1 MKKVFLSSLFITFLV
16 GAGGYFYYSLP
27 DVAALKQKNPKSS
40 ALMELRDEEYKQKG
54 IHAGRQ
60 QIWVPYG
67 AISDHL
73 KKAVLVSEDAAF
85 FSHKG
90 VDVNELK
97 AALKKDWETM
107 SFNRGGST
115 ITMQLAKNLYL
126 NPSKNP
132 LRKVKEIV
140 IAHQL
145 EQALT
150 KRRIFE
156 IYLNV
161 VEWGRNIYGVEA
173 AARHYFGKSA
183 AALDP
188 LESATLAALLPSP
201 RSSRDRSIVSRRNLI
216 LSRLASVGYLSND
229 EHRRAKQVPLY
240 QKVEEAAPTLPEEPE
255 D

>member
-1 MKKVFLSSLFITFLV
+1 MKRVFLSSLLATLIVST
-16 GAGGYFYYSLP
+16 GAYFYFTLP
-27 DVAALKQKNPKSS
+27 NVAELKQRNPKVT
-40 ALMELRDEEYKQKG
+40 ALMELREAEYQKKN
-54 IHAGRQ
+54 IRAPRQ
-60 QIWVPYG
+60 QTWVGYG
-67 AISDHL
+67 AISEHL

-97 AALKKDWETM
+97 AALKKDWETL
-107 SFNRGGST
+107 SFARGGST

-126 NPSKNP
+126 TPSKNP
-132 LRKVKEIV
+132 LRKLKEVV

-145 EQALT
+145 EQALS

-161 VEWGRNIYGVEA
+161 VEWGRNIYGIEA

-183 AALDP
+183 AALGP
-188 LESATLAALLPSP
+188 LEAATLAALLPSP
-201 RSSRDRSIVSRRNLI
+201 RNSQDRSILNRRNLI

-229 EHRRAKQVPLY
+229 EYQRARQVPLY
-240 QKVEEAAPTLPEEPE
+240 QKVEEETPLLPAEE
-255 D
+255 

>member
-1 MKKVFLSSLFITFLV
+1 MKKVFFSSLLVTLLV
-16 GAGGYFYYSLP
+16 GIAGYFYVTLP
-27 DVAALKQKNPKSS
+27 DVAQLKQKNPKST
-40 ALMELRDEEYKQKG
+40 ALMELRDEEYKKKNLR
-54 IHAGRQ
+54 ATRQ
-60 QIWVPYG
+60 QIWVSYG

-90 VDVNELK
+90 VDMNELK

-107 SFNRGGST
+107 SFSRGGST

-132 LRKVKEIV
+132 LRKVREIV

-145 EQALT
+145 ERTLS

-161 VEWGRNIYGVEA
+161 VEWGRNIYGIEA
-173 AARHYFGKSA
+173 ASRHYFGKSA
-183 AALDP
+183 GALEP
-188 LESATLAALLPSP
+188 LEAATLAALLPSP
-201 RSSRDRSIVSRRNLI
+201 LKSQDRSLLNRRNLI
-216 LSRLASVGYLSND
+216 LGRLASVGYLSN
-229 EHRRAKQVPLY
+229 EEFQHSRRVPLY
-240 QKVEEAAPTLPEEPE
+240 QKVEEAAPELPADE
-255 D
+255 

>member
-1 MKKVFLSSLFITFLV
+1 MKRVFVSSLLATLIVST
-16 GAGGYFYYSLP
+16 GAYFYFTLP
-27 DVAALKQKNPKSS
+27 NVAELKQRNPKIT
-40 ALMELRDEEYKQKG
+40 ALMELRDDEYKKKNIRG
-54 IHAGRQ
+54 SRQ
-60 QIWVPYG
+60 QAWVGYG
-67 AISDHL
+67 AISEHL
-73 KKAVLVSEDAAF
+73 KKAVLVSEDGAF

-107 SFNRGGST
+107 SFVRGGST

-126 NPSKNP
+126 TPSKNP
-132 LRKVKEIV
+132 LRKLKEVV

-145 EQALT
+145 EQTLP

-161 VEWGRNIYGVEA
+161 VEWGRNIYGIEA

-188 LESATLAALLPSP
+188 LEAATLAALLPSP
-201 RSSRDRSIVSRRNLI
+201 RNSKDRSILNRRNLI
-216 LSRLASVGYLSND
+216 LSRLSRVGYLSND
-229 EHRRAKQVPLY
+229 EYQRAKQVPLY
-240 QKVEEAAPTLPEEPE
+240 QKVEAETSLLPAQE
-255 D
+255 

>member
-1 MKKVFLSSLFITFLV
+1 MKRILLRSLFVSLLV
-16 GAGGYFYYSLP
+16 GFCLYFFYSLP
-27 DVAALKQKNPKSS
+27 NVSLLKQRNPKSS
-40 ALMELRDEEYKQKG
+40 ALTELRDQEYRQKN
-54 IHAGRQ
+54 IRAPHRQ
-60 QIWVPYG
+60 VWVPYD

-73 KKAVLVSEDAAF
+73 KKAILINEDAAF

-90 VDVNELK
+90 VDLDELR

-132 LRKVKEIV
+132 LRKVKEII
-140 IAHQL
+140 IAWQL
-145 EQALT
+145 EQTLP

-161 VEWGRNIYGVEA
+161 VEWGRNIYGAEA
-173 AARHYFGKSA
+173 AARFYFDKSA
-183 AALDP
+183 AAIDP
-188 LESATLAALLPSP
+188 IEAATLAALLPSP
-201 RSSRDRSIVSRRNLI
+201 RASKERSILARRNLI
-216 LSRLASVGYLSND
+216 LGRLVSVGYISNA
-229 EHRRAKQVPLY
+229 EYQQFKQIPLFK
-240 QKVEEAAPTLPEEPE
+240 KVEEKLPELPAE